1 MVPHQYGS
9 RPGCMY
15 CDASRADAGRPC
27 ATAAEVE
34 AHWMSWSSLG
44 YDPDGHLRV
53 LVASLCHRTQETLT
67 VELLTAAPEV
77 RFVVRRGPE
86 IIAQAANLNRAVA
99 ARETAA
105 RLWRWQARRYAAGG
119 R

>member
-1 MVPHQYGS
+1 
-9 RPGCMY
+9 
-15 CDASRADAGRPC
+15 
-27 ATAAEVE
+27 
-34 AHWMSWSSLG
+34 MSWSSNG
-44 YDPDGHLRV
+44 YDPDAHLRV

-67 VELLTAAPEV
+67 VEVLTGTPEV

-86 IIAQAANLNRAVA
+86 IIAQAANRVRDLA

-105 RLWRWQARRYAAGG
+105 RLWRWQARRYAAAGG